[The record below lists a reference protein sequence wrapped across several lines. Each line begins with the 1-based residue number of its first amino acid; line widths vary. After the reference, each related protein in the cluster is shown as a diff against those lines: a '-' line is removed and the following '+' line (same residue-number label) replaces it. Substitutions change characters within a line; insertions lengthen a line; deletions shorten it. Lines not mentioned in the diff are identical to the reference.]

1 MRRMVMAVMAC
12 ALLGACGGGS
22 AEPSAPGGQEPA
34 EEPPAIELQSSDFGE
49 ILVDSQGM
57 TLYMFVPDVEKGGRP
72 TCLGDCADAWPALE
86 ATGEPVAGA
95 GLKDSAL
102 GTVERTDGTT
112 QVTYNELPLYF
123 FSGDKSP
130 GDTKGQSLNDVW
142 WVVSSA
148 GKPVRD
154 KQPGESDRY

>member
-12 ALLGACGGGS
+12 ALVGACGGES
-22 AEPSAPGGQEPA
+22 AEPAPGGQEPA
-34 EEPPAIELQSSDFGE
+34 EEPPAIELRSSDFGE
-49 ILVDSQGM
+49 ILVDPQGM

-72 TCLGDCADAWPALE
+72 TCYEECADAWPALE
-86 ATGEPVAGA
+86 ATGEPTAGA

-102 GTVERTDGTT
+102 GTVKRTDGTT
-112 QVTYNELPLYF
+112 QVTYNDLPLYL

-142 WVVSSA
+142 WVVSPA

-154 KQPGESDRY
+154 KQPSESDRY